1 MLLLI
6 HDKAYCTA
14 PAKGGKLLPSAAERE
29 HTVPSV
35 MDVPDKHALSKV
47 LVSKH
52 LRLDTKMRR
61 QSVFI
66 NRGPRAP
73 VNQPNGWT
81 SHTDLVLYQRPPRSP
96 RSSTGDWEIQLTN
109 QMAGPPTLICSRTS
123 VRTRSP
129 RRQCSEAAWCSNE
142 QGYPAGLPSSRC
154 ASIHSTAHSYHPH
167 GVLLSPSGQMSGL

>member
-6 HDKAYCTA
+6 HDKAYCTV

-52 LRLDTKMRR
+52 LRLDTRMRR

-66 NRGPRAP
+66 NRALRAP

-81 SHTDLVLYQRPPRSP
+81 SHTDPVLYQRPPRSP
-96 RSSTGDWEIQLTN
+96 RSSTGDWEIQLT
-109 QMAGPPTLICSRTS
+109 LICSRTR

-129 RRQCSEAAWCSNE
+129 QATVFWSCLTLQW
-142 QGYPAGLPSSRC
+142 AGVPCR
-154 ASIHSTAHSYHPH
+154 
-167 GVLLSPSGQMSGL
+167 SPILMVC

>member
-6 HDKAYCTA
+6 HDKAYCTV

-52 LRLDTKMRR
+52 LRLDTRMRR

-66 NRGPRAP
+66 NRAPRAP
-73 VNQPNGWT
+73 VNQPN
-81 SHTDLVLYQRPPRSP
+81 
-96 RSSTGDWEIQLTN
+96 
-109 QMAGPPTLICSRTS
+109 AGPPILILFCTS
-123 VRTRSP
+123 V
-129 RRQCSEAAWCSNE
+129 
-142 QGYPAGLPSSRC
+142 
-154 ASIHSTAHSYHPH
+154 HPDPPDH
-167 GVLLSPSGQMSGL
+167 QQWTERFS